1 MSEQYL
7 GGFIIATPTEPTA
20 TSAPGIWTLNEAA
33 TYRKQGLWPTTSG
46 APTIGTAT
54 AGNAS
59 ASVTFS
65 APSDVGSAP
74 ITNYTVISTPSSIT
88 GTGASSPITVSGL
101 SNGTSYTF
109 KVNAY
114 NGAGTSAYSAA
125 SNSVTPVAPPAWL
138 IKYYNAPCPSN
149 TVTIGV
155 YVDSS
160 TNIWL
165 GANNA
170 LGSFYTS
177 FSASGTAGT
186 QRQISTFNGD
196 ATTGNKVFTD
206 SSGNFYLAGGTGS
219 TSKGVVKINSSG
231 TVQWAKT
238 QNVSSSAQSTAV
250 NGITVDSS
258 GNTYAAMSL
267 GQNFCCQNNRFPFL
281 LKLNSSG
288 AFQFGTIFKSGT
300 SLLGSN
306 GAMGVVLD
314 SSGNPCVMATT
325 RNVSLSSWVMLAAVK
340 FDTSGSITWQRF
352 LYGTGSSQSELG
364 GIGIDSSNNVIIAGQ
379 YISSGVYYALIA
391 KYNSSGTIQWQRRVT
406 GTTEYNPG
414 LVAVDSS
421 SNIYVTISGN
431 SAAGTHLLKFN
442 SSGTLQWQR
451 KFSITSSSFSPI
463 SMSIDNTNSNVVFS
477 TTSGSFGFTVA
488 YPMDGSKTGSYSVG
502 GSTVVIAA
510 GALTESAGNANDI
523 AGNMTTGGATLAALN
538 STFPTTSTVTNTVA
552 KTDL

>member
-1 MSEQYL
+1 MSQRYK
-7 GGFIIATPTEPTA
+7 GGVISATPPATE
-20 TSAPGIWTLNEAA
+20 TSYGIWTITQQMQAA
-33 TYRKQGLWPTTSG
+33 GASVWPIRPG

-54 AGNAS
+54 AGNAT
-59 ASVTFS
+59 ASVTFT
-65 APSDVGSAP
+65 APSNTGYPTSL
-74 ITNYTVISTPSSIT
+74 TYTVTSSPGSLT

-109 KVNAY
+109 SVTATNAT
-114 NGAGTSAYSAA
+114 GTGPASAA

-138 IKYYNAPCPSN
+138 IKYYNAPCPTN

-165 GANNA
+165 GANNTQ
-170 LGSFYTS
+170 GSFYTS

-196 ATTGNKVFTD
+196 ATAGNKVFTD
-206 SSGNFYLAGGTGS
+206 SSGNFYLGGGTGP
-219 TSKGVVKINSSG
+219 TSKGLVKINSSG

-238 QNVSSSAQSTAV
+238 QNVTSSAANTSI
-250 NGITVDSS
+250 NGLVVDSS
-258 GNTYAAMSL
+258 GNTYAAIGL
-267 GQNFCCQNNRFPFL
+267 GQDACCQRNKFPFL
-281 LKLNSSG
+281 LKLDSSG
-288 AFQFGTIFKSGT
+288 NRQFGVIFKSGT
-300 SLLGSN
+300 SLLGAN
-306 GAMGVVLD
+306 AAMGVVLD

-325 RNVSLSSWVMLAAVK
+325 RNVSLSGWVMLAAVK
-340 FDTSGSITWQRF
+340 FDTSGNITWQRF
-352 LYGTGSSQSELG
+352 LYGNASSQSELG

-379 YISSGVYYALIA
+379 YQSSGIFYAIVA

-406 GTTEYNPG
+406 GTTEYNPE

-477 TTSGSFGFTVA
+477 TTSGSVGFTVA

-510 GALTESAGNANDI
+510 GTLTESAGNANDI
-523 AGNMTTGGATLAALN
+523 AGNMTTGGTPIAALN
-538 STFPTTSTVTNTVA
+538 QTFPTTSTVTNTVA
-552 KTDL
+552 KTNL